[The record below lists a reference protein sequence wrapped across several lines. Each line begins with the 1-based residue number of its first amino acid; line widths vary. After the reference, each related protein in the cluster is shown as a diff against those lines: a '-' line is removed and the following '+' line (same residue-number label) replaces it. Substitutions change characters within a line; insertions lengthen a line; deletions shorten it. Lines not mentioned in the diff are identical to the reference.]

1 MTPDTSGGA
10 PTTWGAG
17 SPVQRASAER
27 SSSAETLSTAEGR
40 MSGAAIQPGLERTKQ
55 EIN

>member
-1 MTPDTSGGA
+1 M
-10 PTTWGAG
+10 
-17 SPVQRASAER
+17 QRASAER